1 MFRRWLK
8 NLSMSVPTVDLSDLS
23 NELSQLNAKKRQF
36 APELSQTIYN
46 FMITKSYAIG
56 DFTSELSSKVSRQD
70 RANMV
75 NLIEQIHAVKEYRT
89 ETLYLAV
96 SLMDKYLANLTLEY
110 KRPPCLI
117 TLSVTCLLMA
127 AKLAQPI
134 SPSFTR
140 LISLLRQQSITHI
153 EKQHIIDLEESIIRR
168 LDYNL

>member
-1 MFRRWLK
+1 ML
-8 NLSMSVPTVDLSDLS
+8 
-23 NELSQLNAKKRQF
+23 
-36 APELSQTIYN
+36 
-46 FMITKSYAIG
+46 TKSYAIG

-140 LISLLRQQSITHI
+140 LISLLRQ
-153 EKQHIIDLEESIIRR
+153 
-168 LDYNL
+168 